1 VSAAVHPRP
10 RLLAPLALLAAA
22 ALVSAPAGRAS
33 PPSGRDL
40 YEQGCARCHGG
51 RGEGIRSSAGP
62 HAVIGRHLQ
71 GPPLVG
77 VGAQAADFYVRTGY
91 MPLQDAR
98 SQPRRK
104 RPRFTEP
111 EIRALV
117 RFVASLGNGPP
128 RPTPHPERG
137 SLSEGM
143 QLFTQN
149 CAGCHQ
155 MVGQGGVVTGAVA
168 PDLKDATPTQIA
180 EAVRIGPY
188 LMPRFSPR
196 QISAREL
203 DSIVRYVQYV
213 KHPADRGGWA
223 IGHLGPFPE
232 GMITWLVA
240 AVVLVGVATVIGKRL
255 T

>member
-1 VSAAVHPRP
+1 MRAGLS
-10 RLLAPLALLAAA
+10 ALLGAAALIWAAPAAA
-22 ALVSAPAGRAS
+22 APQ
-33 PPSGRDL
+33 PSGRDL

-51 RGEGIRSSAGP
+51 RGEGIASFGGP
-62 HAVIGRHLQ
+62 HVAIGKHMV
-71 GPPLVG
+71 GPPLIG
-77 VGAQAADFYVRTGY
+77 VGAQAADFYLRTGY
-91 MPLQDAR
+91 MPLQDAT

-117 RFVASLGNGPP
+117 RFVASLGNGPAV
-128 RPTPHPERG
+128 PTPHPERG
-137 SLSEGM
+137 NLAEGM
-143 QLFTQN
+143 QLFTQS

-155 MVGQGGVVTGAVA
+155 IVGQGGVVTGAVA

-196 QISAREL
+196 QIGPREL
-203 DSIVRYVQYV
+203 DSIVRYVQYA
-213 KHPADRGGWA
+213 KHPSDRGGWA

-240 AVVLVGVATVIGKRL
+240 MAALVGVAILIGKRL